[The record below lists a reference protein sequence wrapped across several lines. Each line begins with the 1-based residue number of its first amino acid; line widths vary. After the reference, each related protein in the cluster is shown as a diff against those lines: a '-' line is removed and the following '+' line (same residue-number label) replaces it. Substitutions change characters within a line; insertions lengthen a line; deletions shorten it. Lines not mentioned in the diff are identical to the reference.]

1 MPSGGEAAGRPV
13 TCPFVQQR
21 IPPAVAAGHP
31 DTARVG
37 AATLSAGG
45 DAVDAVAAMIL
56 AGSVAESI
64 FTGLGGGGFAT
75 VYRAAD
81 RSVHCLDFFVSVPG
95 LDGSTADPAQ
105 QIEVSFGGVAVP
117 YAAGGATVAVP
128 GTPFGVAELHRRFGR
143 LPWEQIV
150 APARILAE
158 QGTLFPQAHALL
170 LPDIAPA
177 MLLGAG
183 AEIYAP
189 GARLLLGGDRLHHP
203 GLAETLGAYAEH
215 GPDWFR
221 RGPFA
226 QRLVAEV
233 RAGGGNLSLADLEAY
248 RVENLTPRH
257 VPFGDDGAVV
267 HVRGND
273 LDRYADTLAA
283 VDTGAYRRG
292 GTERVRS
299 LVHALRAPARR
310 AETTSLVAVD
320 ADGNACAATHS
331 LGLASGVWV
340 DGVHANSMLGEG
352 ELLRGEL
359 VPGTR
364 MSSMMV
370 PQVVTGQGR
379 ELVGAGGAAGGSRI
393 RPALVQIVAA
403 QLLAGAST
411 AEAVAAPRLSA
422 TPDTVHLEPG
432 FEPGTAAAL
441 RADGDLVVE
450 WAQSAPYFGGV
461 SWIGATGPAADPR
474 RGGLALSL

>member
-1 MPSGGEAAGRPV
+1 M
-13 TCPFVQQR
+13 QQR

-37 AATLSAGG
+37 AAVLADGG

-56 AGSVAESI
+56 AGCVAESI
-64 FTGLGGGGFAT
+64 FTGMGGGGFAT

-95 LDGSTADPAQ
+95 LDGSVAGPAQ

-143 LPWEQIV
+143 LPWAQIV

-158 QGTLFPQAHALL
+158 QGTVFPQAHAAL

-183 AEIYAP
+183 ADIYAP
-189 GARLLLGGDRLHHP
+189 GARQLIGGDLLHHP
-203 GLAETLGAYAEH
+203 GLAETLAAYAEH
-215 GPDWFR
+215 GPAWFR
-221 RGPFA
+221 TGPFA
-226 QRLVAEV
+226 QRLVDGV

-248 RVENLTPRH
+248 RVHDLIPRH

-273 LDRYADTLAA
+273 LDQYADSLAA
-283 VDTGAYRRG
+283 IEVGAYRRG
-292 GTERVRS
+292 GVDRIRS
-299 LVHALRAPARR
+299 LVDALRAPARR

-320 ADGNACAATHS
+320 AEGNACAATHS

-370 PQVVTGQGR
+370 PQVVTGPER
-379 ELVGAGGAAGGSRI
+379 TLIGAGGAAGGSRI
-393 RPALVQIVAA
+393 RSALVQVVAA
-403 QLLAGAST
+403 QLLAGVPT

-432 FEPGTAAAL
+432 FPAGIAAGL
-441 RADGDLVVE
+441 REQGELVVE
-450 WAQSAPYFGGV
+450 WTAPAPYFGGV
-461 SWIGATGPAADPR
+461 SWISGTGAAADPR
-474 RGGLALSL
+474 RGGLSLSL